1 MTPETDIPTLAAAH
15 SDGAFV
21 IDVRE
26 PTEYVEGHVP
36 GALLVPLSTVINHV
50 TEFPRDRRIFV
61 ICRSGN
67 RSRGATDLLNRLG
80 FDAVSVAG
88 GTVAWMAH
96 HLPVVTGLRA
106 A

>member
-15 SDGAFV
+15 RDGAFV

-26 PTEYVEGHVP
+26 PNEYVEGHVP
-36 GALLVPLSTVINHV
+36 GAQLVPLSTVINHV
-50 TEFPRDRRIFV
+50 AEFPRDRRIYV

-67 RSRGATDLLNRLG
+67 RSLGATDLLNRLG

-88 GTVAWMAH
+88 GTVAWASQN
-96 HLPVVTGLRA
+96 LPVVTGLHA